1 MGSTGSTGITSAIVE
16 KGVEGIVS
24 GSIGGTIEAAR
35 DRNKGKYK
43 YKGRE
48 YDENEED
55 EDSDH

>member
-1 MGSTGSTGITSAIVE
+1 MGSTGSTGITSAIDK
-16 KGVEGIVS
+16 KGEEGIVS
-24 GSIGGTIEAAR
+24 GSIGGTIEAER